1 MSYVQYELAENK
13 VATLTIDRQEALNAL
28 NEQVLL
34 DLDAALDQVQ
44 ADRARAVIVTGAG
57 SRSFVAGADV
67 VKMSTMTQAEAL
79 AFSDMA
85 NRIFLK
91 LERLPMP
98 TVAAVNGWALG
109 GGCEL
114 ACACDIRLASEKAA
128 FGQPEAGLGIPPGFG
143 GTQRLVR
150 VVTPAVAK
158 EMIYTTRRVKADRAL
173 AIGLVNAVYAPEELL
188 PAAQQLAGEIAAQG
202 PIGVRAAKRA
212 LTLGTG
218 TDMATAVA
226 IEAAQFAACFGT
238 ADQREAMTAFAEKR
252 EHAPFEDR

>member
-1 MSYVQYELAENK
+1 MSYVQYELADDL
-13 VATLTIDRQEALNAL
+13 VVTLTIDRQEALNAL

-34 DLDAALDQVQ
+34 DLDEALDRAV
-44 ADRARAVIVTGAG
+44 ADHARAVIVTGAG
-57 SRSFVAGADV
+57 DRSFVAGADV
-67 VKMSTMTQAEAL
+67 VKMSTMTSSEAL

-114 ACACDIRLASEKAA
+114 SCACDIRLASEKAA
-128 FGQPEAGLGIPPGFG
+128 FGQPETGLGIPPGFG

-150 VVTPAVAK
+150 TVTPGVAK
-158 EMIYTTRRVKADRAL
+158 EMIYTTRKVKADRAL
-173 AIGLVNAVYAPEELL
+173 AIGLVNEVLPPEELMD
-188 PAAQQLAGEIAAQG
+188 AAHKLASEIAAQA

-226 IEAAQFAACFGT
+226 IEAAQFASCFGS

-252 EHAPFEDR
+252 KHAPFEDR